1 MRNNESMIDI
11 FFTMQKM
18 EMFLAIQYDYVY
30 QVIFFILLCYL
41 FPFSC
46 IKRKNKPCFG
56 RVRN

>member
-1 MRNNESMIDI
+1 
-11 FFTMQKM
+11 M

-46 IKRKNKPCFG
+46 IKRKKQTLFWQG
-56 RVRN
+56 A